1 MVAIIGPSGSG
12 KTTLLNVISQRMEVS
27 GGSFTKGEVSV
38 NGRHLANGDFGKVAA
53 YVQQDD
59 ILQPTYSPKEL
70 LQFAARIRTNLTE
83 DVIEARVESVI
94 YRLGIGACKN
104 QLIGGWLQR
113 GISGGE
119 RKRVSIGY
127 ELITEPSLLI
137 LDEPTSGLDSSTSL
151 RIIKTLRK
159 EAERG
164 MSIMA
169 TIHQPSSEL
178 FFQFDRVIVL
188 SEGYCIYNGAPKD
201 VKTYFG
207 DFGLKM
213 NRFSN
218 PADKLSYIASEPK
231 RVLSDKVTIESLA
244 YESTQLQKVNYQL
257 DEQTAEILH
266 S

>member
-1 MVAIIGPSGSG
+1 
-12 KTTLLNVISQRMEVS
+12 
-27 GGSFTKGEVSV
+27 
-38 NGRHLANGDFGKVAA
+38 
-53 YVQQDD
+53 
-59 ILQPTYSPKEL
+59 
-70 LQFAARIRTNLTE
+70 
-83 DVIEARVESVI
+83 
-94 YRLGIGACKN
+94 
-104 QLIGGWLQR
+104 
-113 GISGGE
+113 
-119 RKRVSIGY
+119 
-127 ELITEPSLLI
+127 LLI

-164 MSIMA
+164 MSIIA

-231 RVLSDKVTIESLA
+231 RVLSDKVTIESLS
-244 YESTQLQKVNYQL
+244 YESTKLQKVNYYL
-257 DEQTAEILH
+257 DEETADILQ
-266 S
+266 SKLNRRFSVIAETRGVSIWKQFKLIFLRFMLQSLRQPLSVVALIFMGTF